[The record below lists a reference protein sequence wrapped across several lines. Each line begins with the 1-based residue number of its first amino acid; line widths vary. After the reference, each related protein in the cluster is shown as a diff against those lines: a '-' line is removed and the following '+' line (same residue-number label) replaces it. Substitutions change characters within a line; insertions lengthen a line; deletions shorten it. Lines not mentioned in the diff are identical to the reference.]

1 MINSLEL
8 EVRDYECDI
17 QGIVNNARYIH
28 YLEHARH
35 KALHDLG
42 VSFVKLHGDGKDL
55 VVTELNMKYHASLKP
70 RDTFRVE
77 TKLSTQGK
85 LRINFEQKIFRAE
98 ELIVSALT
106 IGVCINRLKNRAIPS
121 SGFLLGLPNNGID

>member
-8 EVRDYECDI
+8 EVRDYECDL

-35 KALHDLG
+35 KTLDDLG
-42 VSFVKLHGDGKDL
+42 VNFVKLHDEGKDL
-55 VVTELNMKYHASLKP
+55 VVTELKMKYHASLKP
-70 RDTFRVE
+70 RDQFRVE
-77 TKLSTQGK
+77 TRLSSQGK
-85 LRINFEQKIFRAE
+85 LRLNFEQKIFRKE

-106 IGVCINRLKNRAIPS
+106 IGVCVSRLKNRVVPIA
-121 SGFLLGLPNNGID
+121 GFLTSLPNNGVD